1 MKPVLLAALLS
12 LPTLAAAADQAGP
25 LLMPQVWQVVLV
37 DGKEPGWTA
46 TLNLSEPGQ
55 LFGQA
60 PCNRYSAPLTQEG
73 RSFRLGNLAATR
85 MACPPGIMKIEQDFF
100 DMLGAVRKARLEAS
114 TLVLIDAAGKELARL
129 SRRSGE

>member
-12 LPTLAAAADQAGP
+12 LPTLAAVADQAGP
-25 LLMPQVWQVVLV
+25 LPMPQVWQVVLV

-55 LFGQA
+55 VFGQA

-85 MACPPGIMKIEQDFF
+85 MACPQVQAEHRFLGLQRLIETADHRAG
-100 DMLGAVRKARLEAS
+100 LLLLTGGGHEIS
-114 TLVLIDAAGKELARL
+114 LVPLTD
-129 SRRSGE
+129 

>member
-85 MACPPGIMKIEQDFF
+85 MACPQLQAEDRFLGLLRLIEAADH
-100 DMLGAVRKARLEAS
+100 RARLLLLTGGGHEIG
-114 TLVLIDAAGKELARL
+114 LVPLTE
-129 SRRSGE
+129 

>member
-25 LLMPQVWQVVLV
+25 LPMPQVWQVVLV
-37 DGKEPGWTA
+37 DGQKPGWTA

-55 LFGQA
+55 VFGQA

-85 MACPPGIMKIEQDFF
+85 MACPQLQGEDRFLGLLRLIETADHRAGLLLLTGG
-100 DMLGAVRKARLEAS
+100 DHEIRLVPLTE
-114 TLVLIDAAGKELARL
+114 
-129 SRRSGE
+129 

>member
-12 LPTLAAAADQAGP
+12 LPTLAAAADQVGP
-25 LLMPQVWQVVLV
+25 LPMPQVWQVVLV

-85 MACPPGIMKIEQDFF
+85 MACPQLQAEDRFLGLLRLIEAADHRAG
-100 DMLGAVRKARLEAS
+100 LLLLTGGGHEIRLVPLTE
-114 TLVLIDAAGKELARL
+114 
-129 SRRSGE
+129 